1 MEQSLKKAQTYAESI
16 DEIKTAW
23 QEKEAALNAR
33 IYELMEK
40 TEQLEELS
48 RQNTQL
54 KYQADIKEREI
65 AAYKEK
71 IEGMADIE
79 ILKNKNLELRNRK

>member
-1 MEQSLKKAQTYAESI
+1 
-16 DEIKTAW
+16 
-23 QEKEAALNAR
+23 
-33 IYELMEK
+33 MEK